1 MKNARRRFNFLSLSL
16 SPYASL
22 IARVALVFKWINFNS
37 TSTIIL

>member
-1 MKNARRRFNFLSLSL
+1 MKNARRRFNFFSL